1 MVLAGI
7 QKYGGVDSSLG
18 HAVMTRLYAGVLFA
32 GKARLTK
39 LYESKKSGAGAASA
53 ASTEADPWSAQSHP
67 PIIELMQ

>member
-1 MVLAGI
+1 
-7 QKYGGVDSSLG
+7 
-18 HAVMTRLYAGVLFA
+18 MTRLYAGVLVA

-53 ASTEADPWSAQSHP
+53 APTEADPWSAQGHP